1 MTEREKADID
11 VLVHLLK
18 NSRANAEILG
28 EWELVFRL
36 DRAIV
41 AMQTP
46 TNVEAQH
53 DD

>member
-1 MTEREKADID
+1 ML
-11 VLVHLLK
+11 VLLLK
-18 NSRANAEILG
+18 NFRAHAETLV

-46 TNVEAQH
+46 TNVEVQH
-53 DD
+53 GEV